1 MEKTSFQ
8 AEQDML
14 DDLQKIADARGMN
27 RSQVIRKFLEEKI
40 QEAKD
45 KGEIK

>member
-14 DDLQKIADARGMN
+14 DDLQKVADKRGMK
-27 RSQVIRKFLEEKI
+27 RSQVIRKFLDEKI
-40 QEAKD
+40 QECKD
-45 KGEIK
+45 GGEI

>member
-14 DDLQKIADARGMN
+14 DDLDKVANVRGMTK
-27 RSQVIRKFLEEKI
+27 SQVIRKFLGDKI
-40 QEAKD
+40 QDSKD
-45 KGEIK
+45 EGEIK